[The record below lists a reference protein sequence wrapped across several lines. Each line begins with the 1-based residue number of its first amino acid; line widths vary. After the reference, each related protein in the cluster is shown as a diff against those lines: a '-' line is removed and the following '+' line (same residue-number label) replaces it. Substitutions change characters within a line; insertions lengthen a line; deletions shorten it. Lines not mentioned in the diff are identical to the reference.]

1 MHMKNRKTVTKNRS
15 RGIILGY
22 RQEIA
27 SKVKPLHTNSKN
39 VFWSKVSSDLVNL
52 DQDVIFGIFYIP
64 PENTVYSSPDA
75 LRKIENEYNN
85 FSINYKY
92 ISLIGDFNGRTAD
105 EYDLVFSSE
114 NHGYDAA
121 RFIEN
126 DVLKLDELYIPRKRS
141 SSEKRVWQKTFRFL

>member
-1 MHMKNRKTVTKNRS
+1 MHMKNRKIVAKNRS
-15 RGIILGY
+15 GGIILGY

-64 PENTVYSSPDA
+64 PENTVYSSQDA
-75 LRKIENEYNN
+75 FIEIENEYNN

-105 EYDLVFSSE
+105 EDDVFFSSE
-114 NHGYDAA
+114 SRIWCSEIYRKWCTDACRIA
-121 RFIEN
+121 YSAQRE
-126 DVLKLDELYIPRKRS
+126 
-141 SSEKRVWQKTFRFL
+141 